1 MPTPKPIAPAIKIKS
16 NPRNIFRILRPDWF
30 VFSGRNELPLTVE
43 NTWIMMA
50 LWQAHNKKEE
60 FDAARPSSS
69 GARSGKAWKVNR
81 FQPVSRCT

>member
-1 MPTPKPIAPAIKIKS
+1 
-16 NPRNIFRILRPDWF
+16 
-30 VFSGRNELPLTVE
+30 
-43 NTWIMMA
+43 MA

-81 FQPVSRCT
+81 FQPGIETVPIVTLTLQLHF